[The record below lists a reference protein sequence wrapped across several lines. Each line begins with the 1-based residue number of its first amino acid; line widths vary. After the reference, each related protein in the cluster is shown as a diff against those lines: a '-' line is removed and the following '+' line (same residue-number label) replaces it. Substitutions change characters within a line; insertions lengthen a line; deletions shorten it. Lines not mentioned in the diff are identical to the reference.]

1 MALADQIDQDLAAA
15 LKAGENERL
24 SVLRLI
30 KTALKYQQIQS
41 GQELSDADVMKVLQ
55 REAKQRRDS
64 IKQYTDG
71 GREDLAQDEQRELAI
86 IEQYLP
92 QQMSQDELAKIV
104 DRAVTETGASGPAQ
118 MGVVIGTVMKEV
130 AGRADGA
137 AVSALVKQR
146 LT

>member
-1 MALADQIDQDLAAA
+1 MALADQIDQDLTAA
-15 LKAGENERL
+15 LKAGQNERL

-41 GQELSDADVMKVLQ
+41 GQELSDADVLKVLQ

>member
-1 MALADQIDQDLAAA
+1 MALADQIDQDLTAA
-15 LKAGENERL
+15 LKAGQNERL